1 MVPLYPP
8 GLDENGAVVKLYPA
22 SWICSKSMAPQG
34 TIGVTAWYNFSP
46 DSLVTGTV
54 FFPGSEVSG
63 TIFFPDSN
71 SF

>member
-22 SWICSKSMAPQG
+22 SLICSKNMAPPG
-34 TIGVTAWYNFSP
+34 TIGNTARYNLFP
-46 DSLVTGTV
+46 NSLVL
-54 FFPGSEVSG
+54 G

-71 SF
+71 SFYKNY